1 MNELPKWMQTLKQQ
15 NDLLTQLL
23 NNPNEKDKVWRQNV
37 TTAAANI
44 ADFYNEW
51 LR

>member
-1 MNELPKWMQTLKQQ
+1 MNELPQWMQTLKQQ
-15 NDLLTQLL
+15 NDLLTRLL
-23 NNPNEKDKVWRQNV
+23 NDPKPNDKTWRQNV
-37 TTAAANI
+37 TTVSANI